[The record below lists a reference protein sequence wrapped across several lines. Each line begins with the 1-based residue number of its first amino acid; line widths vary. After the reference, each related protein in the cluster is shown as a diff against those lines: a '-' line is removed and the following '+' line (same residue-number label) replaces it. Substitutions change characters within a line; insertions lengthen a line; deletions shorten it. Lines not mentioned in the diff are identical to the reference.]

1 MSEPNGTGEGKSLAE
16 LAVRRRQEIR
26 PKKEVTDA
34 AKLLFDDLT
43 DLCFLSKHSVG
54 FGVVRAGK
62 PDLAERLGKSVA
74 TITRA
79 QKELTPAEIWT
90 KTGWYEGHE
99 ITIWFLRGIAD
110 SQLEFDQFTEGVT
123 RRPRIRVAPRV
134 QVARNG
140 HGHFCKVNGST
151 NSPEKE
157 QLTVDL
163 TVHPGQSCG
172 VATVNPDGA
181 TPSTLTVVN
190 GQNHGIG
197 PVNLDRGER
206 SKLTGVNGQTN
217 GRCPSKTDAGSPSRL
232 TGYKKDSDIRNGEK
246 AAPPSDSALQEWI
259 KGLKNR
265 KPQLLPRE
273 LQDIKT
279 KLLEDRRKTPGIQ
292 ARLFINAKIKAVDEL
307 MYGPTP
313 PSETRKAGPVRVVPK
328 PKMNQGEM
336 IRRWKAAK
344 KSLHPSLKQK
354 AAATAAA

>member
-1 MSEPNGTGEGKSLAE
+1 MS
-16 LAVRRRQEIR
+16 
-26 PKKEVTDA
+26 DA

-79 QKELTPAEIWT
+79 QKELTPAEVWT

-123 RRPRIRVAPRV
+123 KRPRTRVAPRV
-134 QVARNG
+134 QAARNG
-140 HGHFCKVNGST
+140 HGHFCKVNGNA
-151 NSPEKE
+151 NSHKKE
-157 QLTVDL
+157 LLPVDL
-163 TVHPGQSCG
+163 TVHSGQSCG
-172 VATVNPDGA
+172 GATVNPDGA
-181 TPSTLTVVN
+181 TPSNLTVVN
-190 GQNHGIG
+190 GQNHGTG

-206 SKLTGVNGQTN
+206 SNLTGVNGHN
-217 GRCPSKTDAGSPSRL
+217 HRSRPSKTDAGSASRL

-246 AAPPSDSALQEWI
+246 EAPPPNSALEDWI

-279 KLLEDRRKTPGIQ
+279 KLLEDRRKMSGVQT
-292 ARLFINAKIKAVDEL
+292 RLFINAKIKAVDEL

-313 PSETRKAGPVRVVPK
+313 PGETTKAGPVRLAPK
-328 PKMNQGEM
+328 PKMSLED
-336 IRRWKAAK
+336 RKRLWK
-344 KSLHPSLKQK
+344 KSMKDLPPALKQK